1 MYKQLD
7 TSEPLDRI
15 VELNHRHINTSS
27 SLLEPGIG
35 GYERGH
41 NEVTLFSHSLSL
53 FIYFLSGDWKEW
65 SRLIAVVETTTPCT
79 PILEHQGYPRR
90 KKGLCSKD
98 QGREGGERAVEHPE
112 SASPPSEPRRMH
124 ESLVRNRENA
134 RLAISCLRVLGVY
147 ISYLYGASVNR

>member
-65 SRLIAVVETTTPCT
+65 SRLIAVVETTTPCS

-98 QGREGGERAVEHPE
+98 QGREGGRGRSHIRKVLPRRQNLDGCTNRRSGIEKMQDWLSVAFVFLVSIFRTFMEHP
-112 SASPPSEPRRMH
+112 
-124 ESLVRNRENA
+124 
-134 RLAISCLRVLGVY
+134 
-147 ISYLYGASVNR
+147 